1 MPTSL
6 LRMRHNSCCGGMR
19 ATTRRYRQVA
29 PTGVVGLTKPNRNP
43 LCGYSSVTPK
53 GVPPS
58 LTREGKQRR
67 PSFFYARGFEFFSW
81 YGRKRVSLYEP
92 SRVRE
97 GGPRQRWMS
106 SHTKAFLSVSRTDDA
121 RRVLNK
127 KDRSAQPKR
136 SFMHYS
142 TSLGVPSARASSP
155 FRSSARSMMR
165 CWAPRYLDRV
175 RVATYRT
182 A

>member
-67 PSFFYARGFEFFSW
+67 PSFFYARGFEFFSG
-81 YGRKRVSLYEP
+81 YGRKRVALHEP
-92 SRVRE
+92 SLVRE

-106 SHTKAFLSVSRTDDA
+106 SHTGAFLLVSPMPHNKRPPEPIGTVFFIRGCFARNTPRHGYPRPSVA
-121 RRVLNK
+121 RRG
-127 KDRSAQPKR
+127 Q
-136 SFMHYS
+136 
-142 TSLGVPSARASSP
+142 
-155 FRSSARSMMR
+155 
-165 CWAPRYLDRV
+165 
-175 RVATYRT
+175 
-182 A
+182 